1 MKTSGTIVAFLV
13 LFGSV
18 WTSDVRAQTGIGVQV
33 YGGGAIPTVPFVSNG
48 VRVEGD
54 SLSSDPV
61 ASLVD
66 QYNRLGF
73 QAGGGVVINN
83 FEIRYSLNRFGWDRI
98 VTRCVGE
105 NEPSV
110 LFSGEID
117 DSAVNYQCF
126 DDENAPEST
135 LENAGLTPLLLHML
149 SGGPRFTLTPIDS
162 AVDAF
167 LVLAPGIGLTSY
179 NDNSADGGILFG
191 FYANTGGGVSFDVSD
206 RLAVL
211 LEARYHF
218 FLTRPPY
225 RHQMVANRALARD
238 ESSFS
243 AVFDV
248 FQFFTFNVG
257 VNFTFR

>member
-1 MKTSGTIVAFLV
+1 MTMKGSGRIVIFFV
-13 LFGSV
+13 V
-18 WTSDVRAQTGIGVQV
+18 WAAGFSSQVWAQTGVGVQV
-33 YGGGAIPTVPFVSNG
+33 FGGVAMPTGPFVSNG
-48 VRVEGD
+48 VRVESD
-54 SLSSDPV
+54 SLSSDSV

-110 LFSGEID
+110 LHSGEID
-117 DSAVNYQCF
+117 DSAVDYQCL
-126 DDENAPEST
+126 DEEEQPEST

-167 LVLAPGIGLTSY
+167 LVLAPGFGLTSY
-179 NDNSADGGILFG
+179 NDNSADGGLLFG

-206 RLAVL
+206 QLAVL
-211 LEARYHF
+211 VEARYHF

-225 RHQMVANRALARD
+225 
-238 ESSFS
+238 
-243 AVFDV
+243 
-248 FQFFTFNVG
+248 
-257 VNFTFR
+257 